1 MILRSE
7 LKQNAK
13 NQLKNN
19 WGLAIGIIIVCT
31 LISCIP
37 NLLVEINDESLAIA
51 IITPIITLFITGPLT
66 IGQCR
71 FFINLSNRSNPK
83 FSDLWYGFNN
93 ILKAIGVTLVI
104 TLLVGVIVFIGVILL
119 IITGI
124 ILSFMY
130 PQVYYIM
137 SEGLEMSMMAIE
149 VTLVVRLLVGV
160 IVFIGAILLII
171 TGIILSFMY
180 SQVYYIM
187 AENPEMSIIDCLKE
201 SSRIMKG
208 HKMDLFVLELSFLG
222 WVILMG
228 ITFGIAGLYVLP
240 YYSATL
246 TNFYLE
252 IKN

>member
-1 MILRSE
+1 MILRSK

-19 WGLAIGIIIVCT
+19 WVLAIGIIIVCT

-37 NLLVEINDESLAIA
+37 NLLVEINDESLAIG
-51 IITPIITLFITGPLT
+51 IIIPIITLVITGPLT
-66 IGQCR
+66 IGQCK
-71 FFINLSNRSNPK
+71 FFINLANRSNPK

-93 ILKAIGVTLVI
+93 ILKAIGVTL
-104 TLLVGVIVFIGVILL
+104 LVGVIVFIGTILL
-119 IITGI
+119 II
-124 ILSFMY
+124 
-130 PQVYYIM
+130 P
-137 SEGLEMSMMAIE
+137 
-149 VTLVVRLLVGV
+149 
-160 IVFIGAILLII
+160 
-171 TGIILSFMY
+171 GIILSFMY

-187 AENPEMSIIDCLKE
+187 SENPEMSIIDCLKE

-222 WVILMG
+222 WIILTG

-252 IKN
+252 IKD

>member
-37 NLLVEINDESLAIA
+37 NLLVEINDESFAIA
-51 IITPIITLFITGPLT
+51 IIIPIITLVITGPLT
-66 IGQCR
+66 IGQCK
-71 FFINLSNRSNPK
+71 FFINLANRSNPK

-93 ILKAIGVTLVI
+93 ILKAIGVTL
-104 TLLVGVIVFIGVILL
+104 LVGIIVSIGTILL
-119 IITGI
+119 II
-124 ILSFMY
+124 
-130 PQVYYIM
+130 P
-137 SEGLEMSMMAIE
+137 
-149 VTLVVRLLVGV
+149 
-160 IVFIGAILLII
+160 
-171 TGIILSFMY
+171 GIILSFMY

-187 AENPEMSIIDCLKE
+187 AEYPEMSIIDCLKE

>member
-51 IITPIITLFITGPLT
+51 IIIPIITLVITGPLT
-66 IGQCR
+66 IGQCK
-71 FFINLSNRSNPK
+71 FFINLANRSNPK

-93 ILKAIGVTLVI
+93 ILKAIGVTL
-104 TLLVGVIVFIGVILL
+104 LVGIIVSIGTILL
-119 IITGI
+119 II
-124 ILSFMY
+124 
-130 PQVYYIM
+130 P
-137 SEGLEMSMMAIE
+137 
-149 VTLVVRLLVGV
+149 
-160 IVFIGAILLII
+160 
-171 TGIILSFMY
+171 GIILSFMY

-187 AENPEMSIIDCLKE
+187 AENPEMSIIYCLKE

>member
-51 IITPIITLFITGPLT
+51 IIIPIITLVITGPLT

-71 FFINLSNRSNPK
+71 FFINLANRSNPK

-93 ILKAIGVTLVI
+93 ILKAIGVTL
-104 TLLVGVIVFIGVILL
+104 LVGVIVFIGTILL
-119 IITGI
+119 II
-124 ILSFMY
+124 
-130 PQVYYIM
+130 P
-137 SEGLEMSMMAIE
+137 
-149 VTLVVRLLVGV
+149 
-160 IVFIGAILLII
+160 
-171 TGIILSFMY
+171 GIILSFMY

-187 AENPEMSIIDCLKE
+187 TENPEMSIIDCLKE

-222 WVILMG
+222 WIILTG

-252 IKN
+252 IKD

>member
-51 IITPIITLFITGPLT
+51 IIIPIITLVITGPLT
-66 IGQCR
+66 IGQCK
-71 FFINLSNRSNPK
+71 FFINLANRSNPK

-93 ILKAIGVTLVI
+93 ILKAIGVTL
-104 TLLVGVIVFIGVILL
+104 LVGIIVSIGTILL
-119 IITGI
+119 II
-124 ILSFMY
+124 
-130 PQVYYIM
+130 P
-137 SEGLEMSMMAIE
+137 
-149 VTLVVRLLVGV
+149 
-160 IVFIGAILLII
+160 
-171 TGIILSFMY
+171 GIILSFMY
-180 SQVYYIM
+180 SQAYYIM
-187 AENPEMSIIDCLKE
+187 AENLEMSIIDCLKE

>member
-130 PQVYYIM
+130 
-137 SEGLEMSMMAIE
+137 
-149 VTLVVRLLVGV
+149 
-160 IVFIGAILLII
+160 
-171 TGIILSFMY
+171 

>member
-51 IITPIITLFITGPLT
+51 IIIPIITLVITGPLT
-66 IGQCR
+66 IGQCK
-71 FFINLSNRSNPK
+71 FFINLANRSNPK

-93 ILKAIGVTLVI
+93 ILKAIGVTL
-104 TLLVGVIVFIGVILL
+104 LVGIIVSIGTILL
-119 IITGI
+119 II
-124 ILSFMY
+124 
-130 PQVYYIM
+130 P
-137 SEGLEMSMMAIE
+137 
-149 VTLVVRLLVGV
+149 
-160 IVFIGAILLII
+160 
-171 TGIILSFMY
+171 GIILSFMY

-187 AENPEMSIIDCLKE
+187 TENPEMSIIDCLKE

>member
-13 NQLKNN
+13 DQLKNN
-19 WGLAIGIIIVCT
+19 WGVAIGIIIVCT

-37 NLLVEINDESLAIA
+37 NFLTEIDNESLAIS
-51 IITPIITLFITGPLT
+51 IIIPIITLVITGPLT
-66 IGQCR
+66 IGQCK
-71 FFINLSNRSNPK
+71 FFINLANRSNPK

-93 ILKAIGVTLVI
+93 IIRAIGVTL
-104 TLLVGVIVFIGVILL
+104 LVGIAVFIGTILL
-119 IITGI
+119 IIPGI
-124 ILSFMY
+124 IL
-130 PQVYYIM
+130 
-137 SEGLEMSMMAIE
+137 A
-149 VTLVVRLLVGV
+149 
-160 IVFIGAILLII
+160 
-171 TGIILSFMY
+171 FMY

-187 AENPEMSIIDCLKE
+187 AENPKMSIIDCLKE

-222 WVILMG
+222 WIILTG
-228 ITFGIAGLYVLP
+228 ITLGIAGFYVLP

-252 IKN
+252 IKD

>member
-51 IITPIITLFITGPLT
+51 IIIPIITLVITGPLT
-66 IGQCR
+66 IGQCK
-71 FFINLSNRSNPK
+71 FFINLANRSNPK

-93 ILKAIGVTLVI
+93 ILKAIGVTL
-104 TLLVGVIVFIGVILL
+104 LVGIIVSIGTILL
-119 IITGI
+119 II
-124 ILSFMY
+124 
-130 PQVYYIM
+130 P
-137 SEGLEMSMMAIE
+137 
-149 VTLVVRLLVGV
+149 
-160 IVFIGAILLII
+160 
-171 TGIILSFMY
+171 GIILSFMY

-187 AENPEMSIIDCLKE
+187 AENPEMSIIDGLKE

>member
-51 IITPIITLFITGPLT
+51 IIIPIITLVITGPLT
-66 IGQCR
+66 IGQCK
-71 FFINLSNRSNPK
+71 FFINLANRSNPK

-93 ILKAIGVTLVI
+93 ILKAIGVTL
-104 TLLVGVIVFIGVILL
+104 LVGIIVSIGTILL
-119 IITGI
+119 II
-124 ILSFMY
+124 
-130 PQVYYIM
+130 P
-137 SEGLEMSMMAIE
+137 
-149 VTLVVRLLVGV
+149 
-160 IVFIGAILLII
+160 
-171 TGIILSFMY
+171 GIILSFMY

-187 AENPEMSIIDCLKE
+187 TENPEMSIIDCLKE

-252 IKN
+252 IKD

>member
-130 PQVYYIM
+130 PQVYY
-137 SEGLEMSMMAIE
+137 
-149 VTLVVRLLVGV
+149 R
-160 IVFIGAILLII
+160 
-171 TGIILSFMY
+171 
-180 SQVYYIM
+180 
-187 AENPEMSIIDCLKE
+187 
-201 SSRIMKG
+201 R
-208 HKMDLFVLELSFLG
+208 
-222 WVILMG
+222 
-228 ITFGIAGLYVLP
+228 
-240 YYSATL
+240 
-246 TNFYLE
+246 
-252 IKN
+252 